1 MPSGHLF
8 VRNGYALVLN
18 TFIAGGLGLLY
29 WVLAARNYTDADV
42 GRNSAAISSL
52 MLLTGMV
59 SVNAAGTLNRFIPR
73 TGRNTRLVVAWIYAL
88 TSVVVGLLA
97 LALVVLLHWFGGPG
111 FDLLREPEYKVWFM
125 VAAIGASVITVQDSV
140 LTGLRSA
147 VWVPLFNGLFATG
160 KIILLIVLADV
171 MPHAGVFLS
180 WIVPMIIVIFPA
192 NLLIFCRLLPRH
204 MDSTADDAIDVSR
217 AQIGG
222 FFVADYLGSLFL
234 MTTIFVVPLVVAARV
249 DPHSYAYFFFAWSIA
264 TSMNLVATNLATSMA
279 VEGGYDES
287 TLAVNCRSALRR
299 ALILLTFAAVVIGL
313 AAPYALG
320 LVGRGYLDAAP
331 LLQLLAFASLPAAV
345 VEIYLGTLRARALRL
360 QIVAVQFLRGATV
373 LALVHQFL
381 NHGSFFVSFGD
392 GRLTAVGVA
401 FLLGQLI
408 TLVAVLPGL
417 SRLLG
422 WFGRPPEI
430 IVESAAAQQTT
441 RSAKQVGDP
450 VS

>member
-1 MPSGHLF
+1 MF

-18 TFIAGGLGLLY
+18 TFLAGGLGLLY
-29 WVLAARNYTDADV
+29 WVLAARNYADADV

-73 TGRNTRLVVAWIYAL
+73 TGRNTRAVVAWIYAL
-88 TSVVVGLLA
+88 TSLLVGLLA

-111 FDLLREPEYKVWFM
+111 FDLLREPEFKVWFI

-140 LTGLRSA
+140 LTGMRSA

-160 KIILLIVLADV
+160 KIILLIVLADIA
-171 MPHAGVFLS
+171 PRTGVFIS

-192 NLLIFCRLLPRH
+192 NLLIFLRLLPRH
-204 MDSTADDAIDVSR
+204 MDSTADDADDVSR

-249 DPHSYAYFFFAWSIA
+249 EPHSYAYFFFAWSVA
-264 TSMNLVATNLATSMA
+264 TSMNLVAANLATSMA
-279 VEGGYDES
+279 VEGVYDES

-299 ALILLTFAAVVIGL
+299 ALTLLVFGAVMIGL

-320 LVGRGYLDAAP
+320 LVGKGYADAAP

-345 VEIYLGTLRARALRL
+345 IEIYLGTLRARAMRV

-373 LALVHQFL
+373 LGLVYQFL
-381 NHGSFFVSFGD
+381 GAGTLFASFGD

-401 FLLGQLI
+401 FLLGQLV
-408 TLVAVLPGL
+408 TLAAVLPGL

-422 WFGRPPEI
+422 GFARPAG
-430 IVESAAAQQTT
+430 AAEQRADAQQVCAT
-441 RSAKQVGDP
+441 RTVDEVGDP
-450 VS
+450 VP